1 MTAMT
6 VTPEMVRVVFLSKT
20 GRSLGF
26 SFGANAA
33 IISAFDRILA
43 S

>member
-1 MTAMT
+1 MTAIT
-6 VTPEMVRVVFLSKT
+6 VTPEMVRVVFLSRT
-20 GRSLGF
+20 GKSLDISSGV
-26 SFGANAA
+26 NAA